1 MKKPIQQV
9 LYRLID
15 DMKADDGFNPPED
28 WEEGEIHYLL
38 SQSADRITNLETAN
52 KEAYK
57 ALLECEALVKEY
69 PLVHQWTV
77 AALGKLKEL
86 QQ

>member
-15 DMKADDGFNPPED
+15 DMRADDGFNPPED

-38 SQSADRITNLETAN
+38 SQSAVRITNLETAN
-52 KEAYK
+52 KGAYK

-69 PLVHQWTV
+69 PLVHQWV
-77 AALGKLKEL
+77 VESLKKLKEV